1 MTLYNK
7 DCYEV
12 MASMSDHSVD
22 LIYADPPYE
31 YDHFKSGTGGSVN
44 KIMKLDKT
52 LTPINEITDTKY
64 DLLRFCNEAMR
75 IMKEPNIYIWCN
87 KAQFTEYF
95 KFFVIDNECKFE
107 ILFWNKTNALPTYS
121 NKYLTDKE
129 YCLYFHKGSGK
140 TFPECYNDAK
150 TILYQS
156 PINRENK
163 IYNHPNIKP
172 LEFVKAHIRN
182 SSREGWIVFD
192 PFMGTGTAGV
202 ACKEIGGR
210 EYIGCEINPKHFETA
225 NSRINGAVTNTNSE
239 KVGLFD

>member
-1 MTLYNK
+1 MTLYNR

-12 MASMSDHSVD
+12 MSEMADKSVD

-31 YDHFKSGTGGSVN
+31 YGHFNPGTGGSVN
-44 KIMKLDKT
+44 TVMKLDKT
-52 LTPINEITDTKY
+52 LTPINDITDTAY
-64 DLLRFCNEAMR
+64 DLHRFCSEALR

-87 KAQFTEYF
+87 KAQFKEYF
-95 KFFVIDNECKFE
+95 NFFVNEHNCKFE

-129 YCLYFHKGSGK
+129 YCLYFHKGTGK

-163 IYNHPNIKP
+163 VYDHPNIKP

-182 SSREGWIVFD
+182 SSREGWVVFD

-202 ACKEIGGR
+202 ACQEIGGR
-210 EYIGCEINPKHFETA
+210 EYIGCEINSKHFMTA
-225 NSRINGAVTNTNSE
+225 NNRIHNVPVVVQSE